1 MTMSKVCP
9 KCGSNWPKGNFCP
22 KDGTALIDAR
32 PQPAPKVAKADDEAT
47 RIDRPIIRA
56 EPPRGRRAAASEA
69 KTRLDTPALNDDGS
83 LMTPRRSKPTMP
95 KPPKMVTPSEAQ
107 PSDEQ
112 KPAAKPEGEAPA
124 SGGRGVRQHKGFSET
139 QWFMKGM
146 EVDADLLEM
155 VDDEEY
161 DRDESISESERKG
174 FTLRRDD
181 ES

>member
-1 MTMSKVCP
+1 MS
-9 KCGSNWPKGNFCP
+9 N
-22 KDGTALIDAR
+22 
-32 PQPAPKVAKADDEAT
+32 
-47 RIDRPIIRA
+47 
-56 EPPRGRRAAASEA
+56 
-69 KTRLDTPALNDDGS
+69 
-83 LMTPRRSKPTMP
+83 
-95 KPPKMVTPSEAQ
+95 PPKMVTPGKGQ
-107 PSDEQ
+107 PEE
-112 KPAAKPEGEAPA
+112 KPAAEAEAKPEA
-124 SGGRGVRQHKGFSET
+124 GGRNPRGQKGFSET

>member
-1 MTMSKVCP
+1 MTKVCP

-22 KDGTALIDAR
+22 KDGAALIEAK
-32 PQPAPKVAKADDEAT
+32 PKPKPAASPDDQAT

-56 EPPRGRRAAASEA
+56 QPAAGARRASSEA
-69 KTRLDTPALNDDGS
+69 KTRLDTPAIQEDGS
-83 LMTPRRSKPTMP
+83 MMPRRSTP
-95 KPPKMVTPSEAQ
+95 KMSNPPKMVTPGEDN
-107 PSDEQ
+107 PSDA
-112 KPAAKPEGEAPA
+112 PAAEASAKPEG
-124 SGGRGVRQHKGFSET
+124 GGRADRNQKGFSET

-161 DRDESISESERKG
+161 DRDDSISESDRKG